1 MSSKTLEKLSSKDR
15 ALLTLKALFANKG
28 GMVARSYVA
37 EKVETCIGHPFPEQ
51 MLDGVNRQTFDKLV
65 EEVI

>member
-1 MSSKTLEKLSSKDR
+1 MKAEILKKLSSKDR

-37 EKVETCIGHPFPEQ
+37 EKVEACIGHPFPEQ
-51 MLDGVNRQTFDKLV
+51 MLDSENRRTFDRLV